1 MKRLPI
7 LVGIVLVSMVSS
19 CKKEVIQPNGHCG
32 VEETRESVKLNK
44 IGGGASSDSSPS
56 TGSSGGSITDPNDD
70 DYSTRRPNKK
80 ISQ

>member
-7 LVGIVLVSMVSS
+7 LVGIVLVSLVSS
-19 CKKEVIQPNGHCG
+19 CKKEVIQPNDYYG
-32 VEETRESVKLNK
+32 VEQSREPAKINK
-44 IGGGASSDSSPS
+44 IGGNSVGSPS
-56 TGSSGGSITDPNDD
+56 SSGTLEGGITDPNDD